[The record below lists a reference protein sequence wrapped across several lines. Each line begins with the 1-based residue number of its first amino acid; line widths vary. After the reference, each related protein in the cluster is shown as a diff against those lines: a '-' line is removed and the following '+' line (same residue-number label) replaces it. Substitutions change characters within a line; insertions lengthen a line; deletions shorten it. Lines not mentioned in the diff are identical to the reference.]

1 MDLSPSVNHRFLLG
15 ERRPALSYPGP
26 DSGSWR
32 AELRA
37 KLVDL
42 LGIPERDGS
51 PLNVRTIWE
60 QQHELGTITKT
71 VFTAERHA
79 DVPAYFC
86 VPRDSEPPYRVAICL
101 QGHTTG
107 MHNSIARAYDDE
119 TRAIT
124 VPGDRDF
131 ALSAMRNGYAA
142 LCLEQRSFGYRGET
156 EQHQVSDH
164 GCHDAAMH
172 ALMLGR
178 TILGERVFDV
188 DRGLDYLADR
198 GDVDMGSVGVLGNSG
213 GGTVSIY
220 SAALLDR
227 IGFAMPGCSLA
238 TFAGS
243 IMSIY
248 HCADNYVPH
257 LAQWADAGDILGLF
271 APKPVVVVAGRDD
284 PIFPIAAVQDAFA
297 TAQRIYDDSGAGDRC
312 ALVVG
317 PGGHRFYATAG
328 WDGLRSVMAGVGSQ
342 R

>member
-1 MDLSPSVNHRFLLG
+1 MDLSPSVNHRLLLG
-15 ERRPALSYPGP
+15 QQKPALSYPGAE
-26 DSGSWR
+26 SRAWR
-32 AELRA
+32 ADLRA
-37 KLVDL
+37 KLIEL
-42 LGIPERDGS
+42 LGMPERDGS
-51 PLNVRTIWE
+51 PLNVRTLWE
-60 QQHELGTITKT
+60 QKHELGTITKI
-71 VFTAERHA
+71 VFTAERGS

-86 VPRDSEPPYRVAICL
+86 VPGDTPPPYRVAICL

-119 TRAIT
+119 TRDIE

-131 ALSAMRNGYAA
+131 ALSAMRNGFAA

-156 EQHQVSDH
+156 VQQQVSDH

-198 GDVDMGSVGVLGNSG
+198 GDVDMSSVGVLGNSG

-248 HCADNYVPH
+248 HCADNYVPR

-284 PIFPIAAVQDAFA
+284 PIFPIAAVQEAFA
-297 TAQRIYDDSGAGDRC
+297 TVQRIYDDRGARDRC

-317 PGGHRFYATAG
+317 AGGHRFYATEG
-328 WDGLRSVMAGVGSQ
+328 WDRLHAVMGRA
-342 R
+342 RK